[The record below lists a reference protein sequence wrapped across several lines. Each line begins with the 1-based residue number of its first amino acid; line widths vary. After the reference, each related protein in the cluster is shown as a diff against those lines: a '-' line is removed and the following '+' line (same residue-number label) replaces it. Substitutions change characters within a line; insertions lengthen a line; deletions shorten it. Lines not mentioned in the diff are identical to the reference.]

1 MKIGVLLSGCGV
13 YDGSEIHESVFTL
26 LAIAENG
33 GEAICMAPNM
43 VQHHVINH
51 LTGDEMKDIR
61 NVLTESARIARGKIQ
76 DISKVNISELD
87 ALVIPGGFGT
97 AKNHTKWAFEGPD
110 GEIVPDVMNL
120 IRKVNNANK
129 PIVGLCMA
137 PTTIAKAL
145 ENSGVHAKLTV
156 GTTEEKSPYDIEAI
170 SDGMEKIGAIAQ
182 MKTVKEI
189 NIDFDNRIITAPC
202 YMMEANIVEVKNN
215 IDQAIKALFKMLE
228 G

>member
-33 GEAICMAPNM
+33 GEALCMAPNV

-51 LTGDEMKDIR
+51 ITGDEMKDIR

-76 DISKVNISELD
+76 DVSKVNITELD

-120 IRKVNNANK
+120 IRKVNHANK

-170 SDGMEKIGAIAQ
+170 SDGMENIGAIAQ

-215 IDQAIKALFKMLE
+215 IEQAIKAMFKMLE